1 MTAGD
6 SHRMRNLQSTDSS
19 REWTEHDARL
29 VLAQW
34 QQSGTTLAAFARAQ
48 GMSAPRLYWWRRR
61 LQRPKAVAR
70 ALTAAVA
77 TLVPAK
83 VVARVDSGAAVTI
96 RLPSGVEIEISN
108 ASPSWLAAMV
118 AEMARAA

>member
-1 MTAGD
+1 MTAGEP
-6 SHRMRNLQSTDSS
+6 RGMRNLQSTDSS
-19 REWTEHDARL
+19 REWTEQDARL

-34 QQSGTTLAAFARAQ
+34 QQSGTTLAAFAREQ

-61 LQRPKAVAR
+61 LQRPKAGTR
-70 ALTAAVA
+70 ALTAAVS

-83 VVARVDSGAAVTI
+83 VVARSDSGAAVMI
-96 RLPSGVEIEISN
+96 RLASGVEIEISN
-108 ASPSWLAAMV
+108 ASPSWLAALV

>member
-1 MTAGD
+1 VTAGEPR
-6 SHRMRNLQSTDSS
+6 RMRNLRGTDSS
-19 REWTEHDARL
+19 REWTEHDARS

-34 QQSGTTLAAFARAQ
+34 QQGGRTLAAFAREH
-48 GMSAPRLYWWRRR
+48 GMSAPRLYWWRRQ
-61 LQRPKAVAR
+61 LQRPKAATR
-70 ALTAAVA
+70 ALTAAVS

-83 VVARVDSGAAVTI
+83 VVSRIDSGTAVMI

-108 ASPSWLAAMV
+108 ASPWWLAAMV